1 MLLAL
6 KQPTRLVVT
15 FGSAHVPTVLQ
26 QKVLAAQT
34 DLLDALP
41 VTTVSFLMRR
51 SAGIGP
57 IAIPLG
63 GLSPCLDLASQMPSV
78 AMTRLVPAPME
89 FPLPGQI
96 VPRMTITNARNVPES
111 FTSSDCDASLTPTV
125 MHLARSKTN
134 QPAMSP
140 MQNAALSRNVH
151 AHMAP
156 VPQVCFAR
164 EPEIPSA
171 LRASN
176 HTG

>member
-1 MLLAL
+1 MELT
-6 KQPTRLVVT
+6 KFVN
-15 FGSAHVPTVLQ
+15 VPTVPERQVANVRSMVVSCAINVML
-26 QKVLAAQT
+26 
-34 DLLDALP
+34 
-41 VTTVSFLMRR
+41 VSFYKDLVAD
-51 SAGIGP
+51 SGP
-57 IAIPLG
+57 TVIPLG
-63 GLSPCLDLASQMPSV
+63 GLNLCLDLASQMPSV
-78 AMTRLVPAPME
+78 AMTRLVPAPTE

-111 FTSSDCDASLTPTV
+111 FISRDYDASLTPTA

-134 QPAMSP
+134 QPAMLP
-140 MQNAALSRNVH
+140 MQNVALARNAH

>member
-1 MLLAL
+1 MVSCATNVML
-6 KQPTRLVVT
+6 
-15 FGSAHVPTVLQ
+15 
-26 QKVLAAQT
+26 
-34 DLLDALP
+34 
-41 VTTVSFLMRR
+41 VSFYKDLV
-51 SAGIGP
+51 ADIGP
-57 IAIPLG
+57 TAIPLG
-63 GLSPCLDLASQMPSV
+63 GLSLCLDLASQMPSV

-111 FTSSDCDASLTPTV
+111 FISRDCDASLTPTV

-140 MQNAALSRNVH
+140 MQNVALSRNVH